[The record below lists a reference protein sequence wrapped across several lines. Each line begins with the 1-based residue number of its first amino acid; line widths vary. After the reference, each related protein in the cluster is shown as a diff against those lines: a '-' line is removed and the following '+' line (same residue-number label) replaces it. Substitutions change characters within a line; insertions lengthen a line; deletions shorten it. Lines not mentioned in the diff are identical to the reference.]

1 MTKARQLPAARR
13 RCGLTS
19 QRHRHALFPHGR
31 RQAAPFIAPPHP
43 RKTTK
48 KQKQKRTVSPAANRA
63 ASSTYERTN
72 SSAVRACVREASW
85 ARGLHAQ
92 LVLILPWEAHRTTT
106 SSARVGTI
114 RDMFPATE
122 PILLH
127 RSKPGGEGRDFFSFF
142 FEREGGCTDSRANA
156 RPHHIA
162 QTRENEQRETGR
174 LGRDACFYPSK

>member
-1 MTKARQLPAARR
+1 MIRQRALNDEGTPVARGPSMLRAHKLAASSRIIPARTPTGSTVY
-13 RCGLTS
+13 CS
-19 QRHRHALFPHGR
+19 PS
-31 RQAAPFIAPPHP
+31 PPKDDKKKN
-43 RKTTK
+43 KT
-48 KQKQKRTVSPAANRA
+48 RTVSPAANRA
-63 ASSTYERTN
+63 ASSTNERTN

-127 RSKPGGEGRDFFSFF
+127 RSKPGGEGRDFFLSFF
-142 FEREGGCTDSRANA
+142 
-156 RPHHIA
+156 
-162 QTRENEQRETGR
+162 
-174 LGRDACFYPSK
+174 

>member
-13 RCGLTS
+13 CCGLTS

-31 RQAAPFIAPPHP
+31 RQAAQFIAPPHP

-48 KQKQKRTVSPAANRA
+48 KNQKRTVSPAERLAQRTN
-63 ASSTYERTN
+63 ERTN

-127 RSKPGGEGRDFFSFF
+127 RSKPGGEGRDFFSL
-142 FEREGGCTDSRANA
+142 FERQGGCTDSRANA